1 MLAQR
6 VHRNVHCQIDAGRTA
21 LRGWRQIL
29 KGVLALLFF
38 SLLSLQAG
46 TVAAQD
52 FPTKPVRWIIAFSA
66 GGPTDTIARLVSA
79 KLTEA
84 WGQPIVI
91 DNQGGAGGTI
101 AGAMTAKATPDGYTI
116 LYVSASHAI
125 APSMYKALPYDSVS
139 DFTAITIIA
148 TTPFVL
154 VVGHGV
160 PANTV
165 AELIALAK
173 AKPGQLSFA
182 SSGSGASNHLAGE
195 LFKTMT
201 GVDIMHVPYKGQSQT
216 TADLMSGAVSM
227 TFGSPVQTLPL
238 VTAKKVK
245 LIAVTSR
252 TRFFALPD
260 TATIEESGVKGYESA
275 TWHGAL
281 GPRGMPRAIVD
292 KIQREMSRALHMP
305 DVQASLTK
313 LGVSAVGSTPEEFS
327 TLLKTEVPRW
337 SEVAKRSG
345 VVPQ

>member
-1 MLAQR
+1 MATLAQR
-6 VHRNVHCQIDAGRTA
+6 IHQNITYRFEAGRA
-21 LRGWRQIL
+21 LWRIM
-29 KGVLALLFF
+29 KGVPALLVL
-38 SLLSLQAG
+38 SLLVLQSG
-46 TVAAQD
+46 TAAAQD
-52 FPTKPVRWIIAFSA
+52 FPTKPIRWIIAFSA

-125 APSMYKALPYDSVS
+125 APSMYKALPYDSVT
-139 DFTAITIIA
+139 DFTAITVIA
-148 TTPFVL
+148 ATPFVL
-154 VVGHGV
+154 VVSHSV

-165 AELIALAK
+165 TELIALAK
-173 AKPGQLSFA
+173 ARPGQLSFA
-182 SSGSGASNHLAGE
+182 SSGAGASNHLAGE

-201 GVDIMHVPYKGQSQT
+201 GVDILHVPYKGQSQT

-245 LIAVTSR
+245 LVAVTST

-260 TATIEESGVKGYESA
+260 TPTIDESGVKGYESA

-281 GPRGMPRAIVD
+281 GPRGMPRPIVD

-313 LGVSAVGSTPEEFS
+313 LGVSAVGSTPEEFAN
-327 TLLKTEVPRW
+327 LLKTEVPRW
-337 SEVAKRSG
+337 SEVARRSG

>member
-1 MLAQR
+1 MGTSVLR
-6 VHRNVHCQIDAGRTA
+6 IYRNVAYQTTVSRAVSRFMKVA
-21 LRGWRQIL
+21 S
-29 KGVLALLFF
+29 ALLVS
-38 SLLSLQAG
+38 SLLGLQPSL
-46 TVAAQD
+46 TSAQE
-52 FPTKPVRWIIAFSA
+52 FPVKPIRWIIAFSA

-125 APSMYKALPYDSVS
+125 APSIYKALPYDSVT
-139 DFTAITIIA
+139 DFTAITVIA
-148 TTPFVL
+148 ATPFVL
-154 VVGHGV
+154 VVSHSV
-160 PANTV
+160 PANNVT
-165 AELIALAK
+165 ELIALAK
-173 AKPGQLSFA
+173 ARPGQLSFA
-182 SSGSGASNHLAGE
+182 SSGAGASNHLAGE

-201 GVDIMHVPYKGQSQT
+201 GVDILHVPYKGQSQT

-238 VTAKKVK
+238 VSGKKVK
-245 LIAVTSR
+245 LIAVTSK

-260 TATIEESGVKGYESA
+260 TPTIDESGVKGYESA

-281 GPRGMPRAIVD
+281 GPRGMPRGIVD
-292 KIQREMSRALHMP
+292 KMQREMNRALHMP

-327 TLLKTEVPRW
+327 ALLKTEVPRW
-337 SEVAKRSG
+337 AEVARRSG